1 MSRYRTHPADVYFC
15 TLSLSL
21 TEASLNHLSYFSNH
35 LIQFN
40 SNHKY
45 SISSSIKNFFGIK
58 TFLVSRLLI
67 QIIKFKY
74 FLQNIV
80 TRSQKYP
87 KSVFFILGT
96 EFCERFS
103 YYGMRGKS
111 ELQQKNTITAVLFI
125 HHTLAIT
132 NSYINLAIVKNSLIK
147 VTFL

>member
-1 MSRYRTHPADVYFC
+1 MSRYHTHPADVYFC
-15 TLSLSL
+15 TLSL
-21 TEASLNHLSYFSNH
+21 TEASLNHLSYFSNR
-35 LIQFN
+35 LIQLI

-45 SISSSIKNFFGIK
+45 SISSSIKNFFGIE

-132 NSYINLAIVKNSLIK
+132 NSYINLAGVKNLLIK

>member
-1 MSRYRTHPADVYFC
+1 MSRYHTHPADVYFC
-15 TLSLSL
+15 TLSL

-35 LIQFN
+35 LIQLI

-45 SISSSIKNFFGIK
+45 SISPSIKNFFGIE

-125 HHTLAIT
+125 HHTLAIIK
-132 NSYINLAIVKNSLIK
+132 SYNLAVVKNLLIK
-147 VTFL
+147 MIFL